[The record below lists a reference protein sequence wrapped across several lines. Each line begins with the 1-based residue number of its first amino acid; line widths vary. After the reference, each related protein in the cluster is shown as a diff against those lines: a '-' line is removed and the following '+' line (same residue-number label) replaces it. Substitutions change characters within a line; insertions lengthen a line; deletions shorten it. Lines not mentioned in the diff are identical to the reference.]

1 MATFEIGDKIKSL
14 RKIMGLSQDELT
26 KKVGYKSRQFI
37 ADIENNKTKPS
48 FDFVMTFALIF
59 KKLTKLPFSFVNL
72 ANPAK
77 DYKAVFESKFT
88 EKSSINY
95 DLINTEIADKFQNN
109 ETIAR
114 SEFVIE
120 DLLGSDTF
128 AYLINHIVDHLNYG
142 FYKKYLKQ
150 QIEDNPD
157 KPNIRLQNELNSTEN
172 KLKDIKQNFPLLVA
186 QLQND
191 VLLDIV

>member
-1 MATFEIGDKIKSL
+1 MWLSKNQ
-14 RKIMGLSQDELT
+14 IMWKLKERLSQDELT

-95 DLINTEIADKFQNN
+95 DMQVPANGVRTDK
-109 ETIAR
+109 R
-114 SEFVIE
+114 VCV
-120 DLLGSDTF
+120 G
-128 AYLINHIVDHLNYG
+128 
-142 FYKKYLKQ
+142 K
-150 QIEDNPD
+150 
-157 KPNIRLQNELNSTEN
+157 STMR
-172 KLKDIKQNFPLLVA
+172 I
-186 QLQND
+186 
-191 VLLDIV
+191 

>member
-14 RKIMGLSQDELT
+14 RKVMGLSQDELT

-59 KKLTKLPFSFVNL
+59 KKLTKLPFNLYAL
-72 ANPAK
+72 ANPQK
-77 DYKAVFESKFT
+77 DYKAVFESKFA
-88 EKSSINY
+88 EKSYIDY

-114 SEFVIE
+114 SDVVIE
-120 DLLGSDTF
+120 NLLGSDIF
-128 AYLINHIVDHLNYG
+128 PDLINHIVDYINYG

-157 KPNIRLQNELNSTEN
+157 KPNIRLQNELNSTIN
-172 KLKDIKQNFPLLVA
+172 KLKDIRQNFPLLIA
-186 QLQND
+186 QLQSD

>member
-14 RKIMGLSQDELT
+14 RKVMGLSQDELT

-48 FDFVMTFALIF
+48 FDFVMTFALLF
-59 KKLTKLPFSFVNL
+59 KKMTKLPFSFGAL
-72 ANPAK
+72 ANPK
-77 DYKAVFESKFT
+77 QDYKAVFESKFA
-88 EKSSINY
+88 EKSYIDY
-95 DLINTEIADKFQNN
+95 DLINTEVADKFQNN

-114 SEFVIE
+114 SDVVIE
-120 DLLGSDTF
+120 NLLGSDIF
-128 AYLINHIVDHLNYG
+128 ADLINHIVDYLNYG

-157 KPNIRLQNELNSTEN
+157 KPNIRLQNELNSTIN
-172 KLKDIKQNFPLLVA
+172 KLKDIKQNFPLLIA
-186 QLQND
+186 QLQSD